1 MLTSLIDLAGCL
13 LLVAAVVVLVW
24 PLSVAGA
31 LAAGGVSLLALSWIV
46 DWRLARRGVGS

>member
-24 PLSVAGA
+24 PFSIAGA
-31 LAAGGVSLLALSWIV
+31 LAAGGVALLVLSWLFDV
-46 DWRLARRGVGS
+46 VGRRKGASS

>member
-31 LAAGGVSLLALSWIV
+31 LASGGVALLVLSWLV
-46 DWRLARRGVGS
+46 DLVGRRKGASS

>member
-13 LLVAAVVVLVW
+13 LLVAAVVVFVW

-31 LAAGGVSLLALSWIV
+31 LASGGVALLVLSWLV
-46 DWRLARRGVGS
+46 SRPWARKGAGS